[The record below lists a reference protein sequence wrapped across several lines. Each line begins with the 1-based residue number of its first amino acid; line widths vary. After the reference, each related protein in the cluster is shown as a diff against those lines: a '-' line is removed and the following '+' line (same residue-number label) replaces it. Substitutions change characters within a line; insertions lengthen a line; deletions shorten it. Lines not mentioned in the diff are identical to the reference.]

1 MNGPAET
8 VRRGPSSTPHQ
19 RLYIRCL
26 CQQLDLDTRRVT
38 LFHRRFWASAKLPEP
53 PLGTDFDAY
62 LCSLTK
68 TEASRLAA
76 VIKEEVP
83 NDE

>member
-1 MNGPAET
+1 
-8 VRRGPSSTPHQ
+8 
-19 RLYIRCL
+19 
-26 CQQLDLDTRRVT
+26 
-38 LFHRRFWASAKLPEP
+38 LPEP